1 MAGYTKTYSGDLTT
15 TIASKL
21 FDAVKNKIEKNRDEK
36 RKEQEELKKEL
47 DRDDPDA
54 IPVKN
59 SDMGEFVTKMFGG
72 GISLELTKLEG
83 KVDRTAEQ
91 VSDLRASNIQT
102 VQNIVDHNNAVAEKL
117 DTIADLFRQKYAID
131 KLKEDL
137 SETRSLMKKVARG
150 EDLAGNR
157 RYVKR
162 GDQSGRPLSP
172 KSLRLAGGKLARYA
186 LSKKGTGFKNRVV
199 SFTRKRLERLF
210 NNGERQYKKIVANAD
225 YFATRGMRT
234 YAKDAGLNTRKFI
247 KDQDDLLFRMIKN
260 KEIDPLDAIMMKSDM
275 MAELSDMDRSI
286 GAKLQ
291 RGVQG
296 AKDKVRRVRDKGAG
310 LLGAARKG
318 IRSRS
323 RAFRK
328 TLSKRGGA
336 LGKAINK
343 NIYGTRVAAKRFLSK
358 SGKLGTKLFGKAG
371 KFVPGLGT
379 IIGIGE
385 AIGRFATGDP
395 VGGLLSLGSAIPIV
409 GWGFTAA
416 DIARDMGYDPLDT
429 LPEGYETGTS
439 MLTNPGEAI
448 LHGRER
454 VELVDPKSKLTVSH
468 IEQVGSQIAS
478 TSLKLAKD
486 AGVDRE
492 VFGEITNLPFK
503 IENVTYTSDLKKTAP
518 TRTSST
524 LTSRLTDRSIERNF
538 VVSRNVKY
546 SPPDKDARQNEA
558 ADATPPVS
566 AATGANTPATGK
578 DAEAYDTVFRI
589 GPTGDTDGQDTGLNM
604 TLAGGIGTPIYAP
617 RDLVYKEIGTDGMPA
632 VGLQGNPNVVES
644 QQGQGFGYYGAYFFE
659 EGGKEYEVLL
669 GHFKDLPYKGQKDGD
684 VIPAGTLL
692 GYQGASGN
700 TDSGVYGGPAYP
712 HISLHVNGIGFK
724 AGNEVLVDFAKSLRG
739 SISAVTKPVETEEES
754 GGGGIRNLIK
764 PNKNAGGGPKN
775 PFRNDVERRT
785 YIALK
790 NKGFSQAE
798 IAAIMANFDIETMGY
813 TTMYQLNGGP
823 GRGLA
828 QWEIDHAGNNFS
840 GRWSLALKWY
850 ESTGRDPDK
859 LINDVEGQIDWMM
872 HEFTNIP
879 TNDLGQPMLPYGY
892 THDLKSWRNSSTDPV
907 ELAENWM
914 NMYEAPG
921 TPHEVQRFASARNYN
936 EKFSSSDFVDPTPPK
951 SLFDGLYEMDEND
964 KEFYNIFD
972 GTKLPANLKPS
983 NFSSNNEIMQ
993 KNVASISQE
1002 DDSDVLIQTIV
1013 LNNVVETKSSE
1024 IQQLPVGKSKSSG
1037 FDALAF
1043 HMARLSA

>member
-47 DRDDPDA
+47 DRDDSDA

-117 DTIADLFRQKYAID
+117 DTIADLFRQKYILD

-137 SETRSLMKKVARG
+137 SETRSMMKKVARG
-150 EDLAGNR
+150 EVLTGSR

-172 KSLRLAGGKLARYA
+172 KSLRLAGGKIARYA
-186 LSKKGTGFKNRVV
+186 LSKKGTKFRTKVQNSFKRG
-199 SFTRKRLERLF
+199 LEKII
-210 NNGERQYKKIVANAD
+210 NNGERQYKKIVKNAD
-225 YFATRGMRT
+225 YYADRGMRT
-234 YAKDAGLNTRKFI
+234 YAKDQGLNVRKFI
-247 KDQDDLLFRMIKN
+247 KDQDDLLFKMVRDGDMKIEEAL
-260 KEIDPLDAIMMKSDM
+260 KERGEM
-275 MAELSDMDRSI
+275 MAELADVERGI
-286 GAKLQ
+286 GSRLV
-291 RGVQG
+291 RGVRE
-296 AKDKVRRVRDKGAG
+296 AKFQAG
-310 LLGAARKG
+310 RK
-318 IRSRS
+318 IRSGS
-323 RAFRK
+323 RAFRR
-328 TLSKRGGA
+328 TLAMRGGP
-336 LGKAINK
+336 LGRAINK
-343 NIYGTRVAAKRFLSK
+343 NLYGSRVAAKRFLKK

-385 AIGRFATGDP
+385 AVGRFATGDP
-395 VGGLLSLGSAIPIV
+395 IGGLMSLGSAIPIV

-416 DIARDMGYDPLDT
+416 DIARDMGYDPLNT

-503 IENVTYTSDLKKTAP
+503 IENVSYTSDLKKTAP

-538 VVSRNVKY
+538 VVNRGIKY
-546 SPPDKDARQNEA
+546 GPPDKDARQNQA
-558 ADATPPVS
+558 APITTSTPQQQP
-566 AATGANTPATGK
+566 GANTPATGN

-644 QQGQGFGYYGAYFFE
+644 QQGHGFGYYGAYFFE

-764 PNKNAGGGPKN
+764 PNRNAGGGPKN
-775 PFRNDVERRT
+775 PFRNDVERRV

-790 NKGFSQAE
+790 NKGFSQAQ
-798 IAAIMANFDIETMGY
+798 IAAIMANFDIETLGY
-813 TTMYQLNGGP
+813 TTMYQLGGGP

-840 GRWSLALKWY
+840 GRWPLALKWY

-879 TNDLGQPMLPYGY
+879 TNDLGQPMLPHGY
-892 THDLKSWRNSSTDPV
+892 TYDLKSWKNSSTDPAQ
-907 ELAENWM
+907 LAENWM
-914 NMYEAPG
+914 KWYEAPG
-921 TPHEVQRFASARNYN
+921 TPHEVQRYASARNYN
-936 EKFSSSDFVDPTPPK
+936 NKFSSSDFVDPTPPK
-951 SLFDGLYEMDEND
+951 TLFDGLYEKGDD
-964 KEFYNIFD
+964 GEFYNIFD
-972 GTKLPANLKPS
+972 GTKLPEKLKSSAS

-1024 IQQLPVGKSKSSG
+1024 IQELPLGKSKSSG

>member
-47 DRDDPDA
+47 DRDDSDA

-117 DTIADLFRQKYAID
+117 DGIAELFRQKYAID
-131 KLKEDL
+131 KLRDDL
-137 SETRSLMKKVARG
+137 SETRALMRKVARG
-150 EDLAGNR
+150 EDLTGTMGYR
-157 RYVKR
+157 KKKPT
-162 GDQSGRPLSP
+162 GSKDT
-172 KSLRLAGGKLARYA
+172 KSKIDNAFSTIGKILFQGIGKKGGLGKKLANTALGRAARRFSAAGARKSTGIISKALNYGLGGARFNLDDIAQLSMDMGVDIKNLPNELARAGTFALDDMYA
-186 LSKKGTGFKNRVV
+186 DGRISEK
-199 SFTRKRLERLF
+199 
-210 NNGERQYKKIVANAD
+210 QYKKLKKA
-225 YFATRGMRT
+225 
-234 YAKDAGLNTRKFI
+234 AKDMKGKSFGRKAQKTI
-247 KDQDDLLFRMIKN
+247 
-260 KEIDPLDAIMMKSDM
+260 
-275 MAELSDMDRSI
+275 
-286 GAKLQ
+286 
-291 RGVQG
+291 
-296 AKDKVRRVRDKGAG
+296 
-310 LLGAARKG
+310 RK
-318 IRSRS
+318 
-323 RAFRK
+323 
-328 TLSKRGGA
+328 
-336 LGKAINK
+336 
-343 NIYGTRVAAKRFLSK
+343 RVAAKQLANDV
-358 SGKLGTKLFGKAG
+358 GKKLATREGAKVLAKGSIGTKFFGKAG

-379 IIGIGE
+379 GIALSE
-385 AIGRFATGDP
+385 AAFRAASGDS
-395 VGGLLSLGSAIPIV
+395 VGAVLSLGSAIPIL
-409 GWGFTAA
+409 GWGFTAF
-416 DIARDMGYDPLDT
+416 DLLRDLGFDPLDT
-429 LPEGYETGTS
+429 LPEDQPAYESGTS

-448 LHGRER
+448 LHGKER

-503 IENVTYTSDLKKTAP
+503 IENVSYTSDLKKTAP

-538 VVSRNVKY
+538 VVNRGIKY
-546 SPPDKDARQNEA
+546 GAPDKDARQNEA
-558 ADATPPVS
+558 APVTASTPQQQP
-566 AATGANTPATGK
+566 GANTPATGN
-578 DAEAYDTVFRI
+578 DAAAYDTVFRI

-739 SISAVTKPVETEEES
+739 SISAVTKPVETEEKS

-790 NKGFSQAE
+790 SKGFSQE
-798 IAAIMANFDIETMGY
+798 QIAAIMANFDIETMGY
-813 TTMYQLNGGP
+813 TRMYQLDGGP

-828 QWEIDHAGNNFS
+828 QWETP
-840 GRWSLALKWY
+840 GRWDFALKWY
-850 ESTGRDPDK
+850 ESTGRDPSK
-859 LINDVEGQIDWMM
+859 LIDDVEGQIDWMI
-872 HEFTNIP
+872 HEFTNFP
-879 TNDLGQPMLPYGY
+879 TDNLDRPILPNGY
-892 THDLKSWRNSSTDPV
+892 RFSLDDWKNSSNDPA
-907 ELAENWM
+907 ELAKNWM
-914 NMYEAPG
+914 NWYESPG
-921 TPHEVQRFASARNYN
+921 TPHEEQRYASARNYN
-936 EKFSSSDFVDPTPPK
+936 KKFSSDNFVDPTPPK
-951 SLFDGLYEMDEND
+951 TLFNGLYEMDEND

-1024 IQQLPVGKSKSSG
+1024 IQELPLGKIKSSG

>member
-162 GDQSGRPLSP
+162 GDQSGRPLSS

-186 LSKKGTGFKNRVV
+186 LSKKGTKF
-199 SFTRKRLERLF
+199 RKKYELLVKKGLRNLF

-286 GAKLQ
+286 GAKLN
-291 RGVQG
+291 RGLQD

-310 LLGAARKG
+310 LVGAARKG

-328 TLSKRGGA
+328 TLSKRGGP
-336 LGKAINK
+336 LGKAINR
-343 NIYGTRVAAKRFLSK
+343 NIYGSRVAAKRFLSK

-416 DIARDMGYDPLDT
+416 DIARDMGYDPLNT

-503 IENVTYTSDLKKTAP
+503 IENVSYTSDLKKTAP

-538 VVSRNVKY
+538 VVNRGIKY
-546 SPPDKDARQNEA
+546 GAPDKDARQNEA
-558 ADATPPVS
+558 APITASTPQQQP
-566 AATGANTPATGK
+566 GANTPATGN

-669 GHFKDLPYKGQKDGD
+669 GHFKDLPYKGQNDGD

-790 NKGFSQAE
+790 SKGFSQAQ

-828 QWEIDHAGNNFS
+828 QWETP
-840 GRWSLALKWY
+840 GRWDFALKWY
-850 ESTGRDPDK
+850 ESTGRDPSK
-859 LINDVEGQIDWMM
+859 LIDDVEGQIDWMM
-872 HEFTNIP
+872 HEFTKFP
-879 TNDLGQPMLPYGY
+879 TDNLDRPILPHGY
-892 THDLKSWRNSSTDPV
+892 RHSLDDWKNSSNDPA
-907 ELAENWM
+907 ELAKNWM
-914 NMYEAPG
+914 NWYESPG
-921 TPHEVQRFASARNYN
+921 TPHEEQRYASARNYN
-936 EKFSSSDFVDPTPPK
+936 KKFSSSDFVDPTPPK

-983 NFSSNNEIMQ
+983 NFSSNNEVML

-1024 IQQLPVGKSKSSG
+1024 IQELPLGKSKSSG

>member
-47 DRDDPDA
+47 DRDDSDA

-291 RGVQG
+291 RGVQE
-296 AKDKVRRVRDKGAG
+296 ARSKVRRVRDKGAG

-492 VFGEITNLPFK
+492 VFGELTNLPFK
-503 IENVTYTSDLKKTAP
+503 IENVTHTSDLKKTAP

-538 VVSRNVKY
+538 VVNRGIKY
-546 SPPDKDARQNEA
+546 GAPDKDARQNEA
-558 ADATPPVS
+558 APVTASTPQQQP
-566 AATGANTPATGK
+566 GANTPATGK

-739 SISAVTKPVETEEES
+739 SISAVTKPVETEEEN

-790 NKGFSQAE
+790 SKGFSQE
-798 IAAIMANFDIETMGY
+798 QIAAIMANFDIETMGY
-813 TTMYQLNGGP
+813 TRMYQLDGGP

-828 QWEIDHAGNNFS
+828 QWE
-840 GRWSLALKWY
+840 
-850 ESTGRDPDK
+850 
-859 LINDVEGQIDWMM
+859 
-872 HEFTNIP
+872 
-879 TNDLGQPMLPYGY
+879 
-892 THDLKSWRNSSTDPV
+892 
-907 ELAENWM
+907 
-914 NMYEAPG
+914 
-921 TPHEVQRFASARNYN
+921 TPW
-936 EKFSSSDFVDPTPPK
+936 
-951 SLFDGLYEMDEND
+951 
-964 KEFYNIFD
+964 
-972 GTKLPANLKPS
+972 
-983 NFSSNNEIMQ
+983 
-993 KNVASISQE
+993 
-1002 DDSDVLIQTIV
+1002 
-1013 LNNVVETKSSE
+1013 
-1024 IQQLPVGKSKSSG
+1024 
-1037 FDALAF
+1037 AF
-1043 HMARLSA
+1043 LH

>member
-91 VSDLRASNIQT
+91 VSDLRASNVQT

-117 DTIADLFRQKYAID
+117 DTIADLFRQKYALD

-137 SETRSLMKKVARG
+137 SETRSMMKKVARG

-162 GDQSGRPLSP
+162 GDQGGRSLSP
-172 KSLRLAGGKLARYA
+172 KSLRLAGGKIARYA
-186 LSKKGTGFKNRVV
+186 LSKKGNKFRQKYELIAKKGLRN
-199 SFTRKRLERLF
+199 LF
-210 NNGERQYKKIVANAD
+210 NSGERQYKKIVANAD

-286 GAKLQ
+286 GAKLN
-291 RGVQG
+291 RGLQN
-296 AKDKVRRVRDKGAG
+296 AKDKVGRVRDKGAG

-328 TLSKRGGA
+328 TLSMRGGA

-343 NIYGTRVAAKRFLSK
+343 NIYGSRVAAKRFLSK

-503 IENVTYTSDLKKTAP
+503 IENVSYTSDLKKTAP

-538 VVSRNVKY
+538 VVSRNVQY
-546 SPPDKDARQNEA
+546 SPPGPDAEKNKA
-558 ADATPPVS
+558 APTAPITTSTPQQP
-566 AATGANTPATGK
+566 GANTPATRN

-589 GPTGDTDGQDTGLNM
+589 GPTGDADGQDTGLNM

-617 RDLVYKEIGTDGMPA
+617 RDLIYKEIGTDGMPA

-644 QQGQGFGYYGAYFFE
+644 QQGHGFGYYGAYFFE

-669 GHFKDLPYKGQKDGD
+669 GHFKDLPYKGQNDGD
-684 VIPAGTLL
+684 IIPAGTLL

-739 SISAVTKPVETEEES
+739 SISAATKPVETEEES

-764 PNKNAGGGPKN
+764 PNRNAGGGPKN
-775 PFRNDVERRT
+775 AFRNDVERRT
-785 YIALK
+785 YNALK
-790 NKGFSQAE
+790 REGFSQAQ

-813 TTMYQLNGGP
+813 TRMYQLGGGP

-828 QWEIDHAGNNFS
+828 QWETP
-840 GRWSLALKWY
+840 GRWDLALKWY
-850 ESTGRDPDK
+850 ESTGRDPSQ
-859 LINDVEGQIDWMM
+859 LINDVEGQIEWMM
-872 HEFTNIP
+872 HEFNNIP

-892 THDLKSWRNSSTDPV
+892 TYDLTDWKNSSDDPV
-907 ELAENWM
+907 ELAKNWM
-914 NMYEAPG
+914 NWYESPG
-921 TPHEVQRFASARNYN
+921 TPHISQRFGSATNYN
-936 EKFSSSDFVDPTPPK
+936 KMFSEGDFNEPTKNNKP
-951 SLFDGLYEMDEND
+951 FGGLYEKGDD
-964 KEFYNIFD
+964 GEFYNIFD
-972 GTKLPANLKPS
+972 GTKLPENLKSSAS

-1024 IQQLPVGKSKSSG
+1024 IQELPLGKSKSSG

>member
-1 MAGYTKTYSGDLTT
+1 MAGYTTTYSGDLTT

-21 FDAVKNKIEKNRDEK
+21 FDAVKNKVEKNRDEK

-47 DRDDPDA
+47 DRDDPDS

-59 SDMGEFVTKMFGG
+59 SDMAEFVTKMFGG

-83 KVDRTAEQ
+83 KVDSTAEQ
-91 VSDLRASNIQT
+91 VSDLRSSNIQT
-102 VQNIVDHNNAVAEKL
+102 VQHIVDHNNAVAEKL
-117 DTIADLFRQKYAID
+117 DGIAELFRQKYALD

-137 SETRSLMKKVARG
+137 SETRSMMKKVARG
-150 EDLAGNR
+150 ETLTGSKK
-157 RYVKR
+157 YVKA
-162 GDQSGRPLSP
+162 GRKPVASQF
-172 KSLRLAGGKLARYA
+172 RLIGGKIARYA
-186 LSKKGTGFKNRVV
+186 LGKGGAKFRRKWET
-199 SFTRKRLERLF
+199 FTRKKLRNLF
-210 NNGERQYKKIVANAD
+210 NSGERQYKKIVANAD
-225 YFATRGMRT
+225 YYATRGMRT

-247 KDQDDLLFRMIKN
+247 KDQDDLLFKMIRN
-260 KEIDPLDAIMMKSDM
+260 KEIDPLDAILMKSELM
-275 MAELSDMDRSI
+275 TELSDMDRSI

-291 RGVQG
+291 RGVQNAR
-296 AKDKVRRVRDKGAG
+296 AKVARVRDKGAG
-310 LLGAARKG
+310 LVGAARKG

-328 TLSKRGGA
+328 TLARRGGP
-336 LGKAINK
+336 LGKLINK
-343 NIYGTRVAAKRFLSK
+343 NVYGSRVAAKRFLSK

-379 IIGIGE
+379 IIGVGE
-385 AIGRFATGDP
+385 AAARFAGGDP
-395 VGGLLSLGSAIPIV
+395 VGGLMSLGSAIPIL

-448 LHGRER
+448 LHGKER

-492 VFGEITNLPFK
+492 VFGEITKLPFK

-518 TRTSST
+518 TKTSST
-524 LTSRLTDRSIERNF
+524 LTRRLTDRNAERNF
-538 VVSRNVKY
+538 IVNRGIKY
-546 SPPDKDARQNEA
+546 SPPPPDAKPNKA
-558 ADATPPVS
+558 APVTTS
-566 AATGANTPATGK
+566 SQQPGPNTPASGN
-578 DAEAYDTVFRI
+578 DAEAFDTVFKI
-589 GPTGDTDGQDTGLNM
+589 GATGDLDGQDTGLNM

-644 QQGQGFGYYGAYFFE
+644 QKGQGFGYYGAYFFE
-659 EGGKEYEVLL
+659 ENGKEYEVLL
-669 GHFKDLPYKGQKDGD
+669 GHFKSLPYKGNKDGD

-712 HISLHVNGIGFK
+712 HISLHVNGVGFK
-724 AGNEVLVDFAKSLRG
+724 ASNRVLLDFAKSLRG
-739 SISAVTKPVETEEES
+739 AGDSTNPVNDDDDG
-754 GGGGIRNLIK
+754 GGGGIRNLIRPK
-764 PNKNAGGGPKN
+764 KNAGGGPKI
-775 PFRNDVERRT
+775 PFRNNVERRT
-785 YIALK
+785 YNALK
-790 NKGFSQAE
+790 SKGFSQAQ

-813 TTMYQLNGGP
+813 TRMYQLDGGP

-828 QWEIDHAGNNFS
+828 QWETP
-840 GRWSLALKWY
+840 GRWDLALKWY
-850 ESTGRDPDK
+850 ESTGRDPSK
-859 LINDVEGQIDWMM
+859 LIDDIEGQVDWMM

-879 TNDLGQPMLPYGY
+879 TNAKGQPMLPYGY
-892 THDLKSWRNSSTDPV
+892 TYDLNAWKNSSKDPAV
-907 ELAENWM
+907 LAKNWM
-914 NMYEAPG
+914 NWYEAPNPNYQHLDG
-921 TPHEVQRFASARNYN
+921 RLSSTANYN
-936 EKFSSSDFVDPTPPK
+936 KMFSGATDSSEPATKNKPFGGLFEKGE
-951 SLFDGLYEMDEND
+951 DG
-964 KEFYNIFD
+964 EFYNIFD
-972 GTKLPANLKPS
+972 GTPLPKNLRSSASDSS
-983 NFSSNNEIMQ
+983 NFSANNEIMQ
-993 KNVASISQE
+993 KSVASLSQE
-1002 DDSDVLIQTIV
+1002 DESDVLIQTIV
-1013 LNNVVETKSSE
+1013 LNNVIESKSSE
-1024 IQQLPVGKSKSSG
+1024 IQELQIESSKSSG
-1037 FDALAF
+1037 FNPLAF